1 MGRLAGERRYRG
13 THRVRLDR
21 VVENFRDGGDARK
34 RDGVLNLSKKA
45 SGWARQF
52 ELDPRGIATARDA
65 REAEFSILRADA
77 VGRRREF
84 LASEDN
90 VCGTCFADDGRGP
103 KCARLA
109 SCGHRFCVDCVT
121 RMARV
126 HVREGTVNELVC
138 PHPDCSSS
146 MDPQTLREV
155 LDDEEFAKFEAI
167 ALSKALDAMQDLV
180 YCPRC
185 EHPTIEDE
193 DHCGRCPGCLYT
205 FCGLCRSAWHARSEP
220 CLSPPRR
227 SGGTPRRL
235 PNVRGGFTY
244 IQRRDGRRL
253 GRGVRRSQR
262 SNVSR
267 LSSGH
272 RKPRDATR

>member
-1 MGRLAGERRYRG
+1 M
-13 THRVRLDR
+13 
-21 VVENFRDGGDARK
+21 
-34 RDGVLNLSKKA
+34 
-45 SGWARQF
+45 
-52 ELDPRGIATARDA
+52 DPRGIATARDA

-90 VCGTCFADDGRGP
+90 VCGTCFADDVRG
-103 KCARLA
+103 AEMRRVSA

-180 YCPRC
+180 YCLDANIRQSR
-185 EHPTIEDE
+185 TRTTVADV
-193 DHCGRCPGCLYT
+193 PGVCT
-205 FCGLCRSAWHARSEP
+205 PFVDCVD
-220 CLSPPRR
+220 RR
-227 SGGTPRRL
+227 GT
-235 PNVRGGFTY
+235 
-244 IQRRDGRRL
+244 RDRNR
-253 GRGVRRSQR
+253 V
-262 SNVSR
+262 
-267 LSSGH
+267 
-272 RKPRDATR
+272 